1 MEPSSAETVLPSS
14 IPPARSFEPG
24 YAPGTILGGRY
35 RIVALIGR
43 GGMGD
48 VYRADDLRLGQR
60 VALKF
65 LSPALE
71 SDPVAHER
79 LRAEVRS
86 ARTISH
92 PNVCRVYDVGE
103 EAGRPF
109 LTMEYIDGEDLAS
122 LLRRIGRLP
131 GAKALEVAHQV
142 CAGLA
147 AAHAR
152 GVLHRDLKP
161 ANVMIDSRGLAKISD
176 FGIAVEAERA
186 DCQADCAGTAAYMAP
201 ERFAG
206 RPATVQSDLYALGLV
221 LYEALTGRPPF
232 VAATLGEW
240 ERVHREDPPPS
251 PASVAV
257 DVDPA
262 VNRVVMRCLEKDPAR
277 RPASAA
283 AVAASLPGWNAL
295 AAAVASGETPS
306 PELVAA
312 SGDEGTTSRTWA
324 WLGLAGCLA
333 LLAVSVWLLGSVSL
347 VNLLPRGPSPELLQE
362 RARRILADLGYVGGA
377 ADSAWWIR
385 DDGESRRYL
394 STLTPA
400 RRRFDEVGDVEP
412 APLRFCYRQSPGALA
427 PLDPAGRVDRL
438 DPPPVED
445 GDAYLELDLQGRLL
459 VLQVVPPRD
468 PPAAGAPGAP
478 SWDRLISASG
488 LDVAR
493 SRTVESQWTPPGAYD
508 ERVSMEGTSRGQQLR
523 VDAASWRGRVVSSRL
538 VAASRPSQGTEVWR
552 PERTVLEL
560 PGRLAAALFLGNLIV
575 LAAFARH
582 NLRSGRGDRKRA
594 GRLALVTF
602 AASALWVNVGRHWTV
617 DPASL
622 WRLLVLDQGFPFAL
636 ALQAWLSYLG
646 LEPYVRRRWPE
657 LLVAWTR
664 LLDGRWRD
672 GLVGRA
678 LLIGVI
684 AGLANNTIPAAAVVA
699 GRMLDLPG
707 VAPLYFA
714 NTLDGTATVMGVEA
728 RAVVFCLL
736 YPLGTVALLLVAR
749 FVVRHD
755 AVSWMVM
762 SVPVF
767 VIVEDN
773 LVASRMASATNLGL
787 LLTVGALMTAVSVTV
802 LRRGG
807 LLAYSV
813 ACFVWGGLFA
823 SLSTFDVSRW
833 YAWRGWLSAALIA
846 GLAVWG
852 FRNVLGRQSALP
864 AGTLE

>member
-1 MEPSSAETVLPSS
+1 
-14 IPPARSFEPG
+14 
-24 YAPGTILGGRY
+24 
-35 RIVALIGR
+35 
-43 GGMGD
+43 MGD

-79 LRAEVRS
+79 LLAEVRS

-103 EAGRPF
+103 EAGRSF

-147 AAHAR
+147 AAHGH

-176 FGIAVEAERA
+176 FGIAVEAGRA
-186 DCQADCAGTAAYMAP
+186 DSSADIAGTAAYMAP
-201 ERFAG
+201 ECFAG

-240 ERVHREDPPPS
+240 ERAHRESPPPS
-251 PASVAV
+251 PASLAT
-257 DVDPA
+257 DVDPT
-262 VNRVVMRCLEKDPAR
+262 VERVVLRCLEKDPAR

-283 AVAASLPGWNAL
+283 AIASSLPGWNAL
-295 AAAVASGETPS
+295 AAAAASGETPS

-312 SGDEGTTSRTWA
+312 SGDEGTLSRKWA
-324 WLGLAGCLA
+324 WLALAGCLA
-333 LLAVSVWLLGSVSL
+333 LLAVSVLLLGSVSL
-347 VNLLPRGPSPELLQE
+347 ANLLPPGPSPELLE
-362 RARRILADLGYVGGA
+362 NRARQILADLGYVGRA
-377 ADSAWWIR
+377 ADSAWWVR
-385 DDGESRRYL
+385 DDDEARRYL
-394 STLTPA
+394 STLTPV
-400 RRRFDEVGDVEP
+400 RRRFDEIAAVDP

-438 DPPPVED
+438 DPPPVEE
-445 GDAYLELDLQGRLL
+445 GDVYLELDLQGRLL
-459 VLQVVPPRD
+459 VLQVVPSRD
-468 PPAAGAPGAP
+468 PPAAGAPGVP
-478 SWDRLISASG
+478 SWDRLVSASG

-493 SRTVESQWTPPGAYD
+493 LRTVESQWTPPGAYD
-508 ERVSMEGTSRGQQLR
+508 ERVSMESTSPGQELR
-523 VDAASWRGRVVSSRL
+523 VDAAAWRGSIVSSRL
-538 VAASRPSQGTEVWR
+538 VAATRRTRGADVWR
-552 PERTVLEL
+552 PERTLLEL
-560 PGRLAAALFLGNLIV
+560 PGRLAAAVFLGTLVI
-575 LAAFARH
+575 LGAFARH

-594 GRLALVTF
+594 WRLALVTF
-602 AASALWVNVGRHWTV
+602 GASAVWVNVGRHWTV

-622 WRLLVLDQGFPFAL
+622 WRVLVLHQGLPFAL

-657 LLVAWTR
+657 LLVSWTR

-678 LLIGVI
+678 LLIGVTS
-684 AGLANNTIPAAAVVA
+684 GLAYNTIPAAAVVA
-699 GRMLDLPG
+699 GRLLDLAG
-707 VAPLYFA
+707 VAPVFFA
-714 NTLDGTATVMGVEA
+714 NTLDGTATVVGLEA
-728 RAVVFCLL
+728 RGVVFGTL
-736 YPLGTVALLLVAR
+736 YPLGALALLLVAR
-749 FVVRHD
+749 FLVRHD
-755 AVSWMVM
+755 GVAWMVM

-767 VIVEDN
+767 VVIEDN
-773 LVASRMASATNLGL
+773 LVASRMASAANPGL
-787 LLTVGALMTAVSVTV
+787 LLTVGALMTVVFVTV

-807 LLAYSV
+807 LLALSV
-813 ACFVWGGLFA
+813 ASFIWGGLFA
-823 SLSTFDVSRW
+823 SLFTFDVSRW
-833 YAWRGWLSAALIA
+833 YAWRGWISAVLIA

-864 AGTLE
+864 AGALE